1 MTYSPLRYPGG
12 KNKLAPFIAKI
23 CADNSIN
30 GHYIEPYS
38 GGAAVAL
45 FLLFEGFVKHITI
58 NDNDR
63 SIYAFWHSVL
73 NNSDKLCDKI
83 SSTPVTI
90 EEWKRQREVQKNK
103 ENCDL
108 LELGFSTFFLNRTN
122 RSGIIKG
129 GVIGGINQCG
139 DYKLDCRFNKDDLI
153 KRIKSIAQ
161 KRDSISL
168 YNEDALIL
176 LDMDF
181 ICNSNPNDTL
191 IYFDPP
197 YYIKGQSLYTNYYK
211 KNHHQALCDRIKS
224 LMDMN
229 WIVSYD
235 DADEIKNLYY
245 DCKMID
251 YTINYSA
258 STLRKGKE
266 LIYFSPTIKFDFE
279 TDPLYYKFKK
289 NKKSIVYN
297 DVLRKKSPNI

>member
-23 CADNSIN
+23 CADNSIS

-45 FLLFEGFVKHITI
+45 FLLFEGFVKNITI

-103 ENCDL
+103 ENYDL

-129 GVIGGINQCG
+129 GVIGGINQSG
-139 DYKLDCRFNKDDLI
+139 QYKLDCRYNKDELI
-153 KRIKSIAQ
+153 KRIKNIAQ
-161 KRDSISL
+161 QRDNISL
-168 YNEDALIL
+168 YNEDALTL
-176 LDMDF
+176 LDIDF
-181 ICNSNPNDTL
+181 ICDSNPNSTL
-191 IYFDPP
+191 LYFDPP
-197 YYIKGQSLYTNYYK
+197 YYVKGQSLYTNYYK
-211 KNHHQALCDRIKS
+211 KNHHKLLCDKIKS
-224 LMDMN
+224 LRNIN
-229 WIVSYD
+229 WLVSYD
-235 DADEIKNLYY
+235 DADEIKLLYS
-245 DCKMID
+245 D
-251 YTINYSA
+251 YHKIEYCINHTA
-258 STLRKGKE
+258 SSTKKGKE
-266 LIYFSPTIKFDFE
+266 LIFFSP
-279 TDPLYYKFKK
+279 
-289 NKKSIVYN
+289 SIVVNQDIIPPQYK
-297 DVLRKKSPNI
+297 LKKTKTRKEIVYADK